1 MEDLSKKH
9 ITELKELKE
18 VLAKNEEQY
27 KLWLDESKKQKLDIV
42 EKYEQQIREIRKGEF
57 MQKLGKSDGLI
68 DETSRSKAI
77 IREI

>member
-27 KLWLDESKKQKLDIV
+27 KLWLDESKK
-42 EKYEQQIREIRKGEF
+42 
-57 MQKLGKSDGLI
+57 
-68 DETSRSKAI
+68 
-77 IREI
+77 